1 VILNNE
7 TNVIEYMV
15 LTKKMRFFIV
25 NGNIISIFIA
35 PMMLRNKFNYA
46 LSFLILVT
54 IFNTKAQNSKPD
66 FGSPVNIP
74 ISLAGNF
81 CEIRPNHFHSGI
93 DIRTNGNEG
102 LPIFSIGDGYVSRIK
117 VSPTG
122 FGRVVYINHPEGYT
136 SVYAHL
142 SSFIP
147 TLDAFV
153 DSIQKANESYDMEEY
168 PDANRFVFK
177 KGECLGYGGNSGSS
191 SSPHL
196 HFEIRDLKSEEPLNP
211 LAFLNYEDS
220 MAPVIKEIRA
230 VQVMDNYN
238 YLVTDTLQTVQ
249 KSDTAIN
256 YLHPGKYHFE
266 IKGTDNSNDSYGNY
280 YSILATALDGDTLY
294 HTKYDRFNFD
304 ETRLV
309 NASINYASLVNS
321 KTEWIRL
328 YTLLVNKSTLFKK
341 TKSKPLQVGN
351 QLQKVIFSVVDF
363 NGNTTS
369 DTILLIGSKV
379 SEILRTK
386 EDVICRYYDEIFTIP
401 FKYGYANIA
410 LNGIDQSLCYT
421 LTDYDTIP
429 DSTTFLIGDPSVP
442 LLKNA
447 VVVIQKKLS
456 NNYWLCERNNKNELT
471 GTSFKLDSA
480 KYGYQTT
487 IKKMGWYSVECDSVA
502 PQLIKVLSEKDPIIK
517 EQKNILLKINDAIS
531 GIKKANVYINGNY
544 LPCEFDLKRS
554 TVVIKGN
561 QLKKGDTI
569 NLKLIDYQG
578 NASVIEKID
587 LN

>member
-1 VILNNE
+1 
-7 TNVIEYMV
+7 
-15 LTKKMRFFIV
+15 
-25 NGNIISIFIA
+25 
-35 PMMLRNKFNYA
+35 MMLPNNFIY
-46 LSFLILVT
+46 SF
-54 IFNTKAQNSKPD
+54 IFLFFATFFSAKGQNSKPD

-93 DIRTNGNEG
+93 DIRTNGKEG

-142 SSFIP
+142 SSFYSP
-147 TLDAFV
+147 LDAFV

-168 PDANRFVFK
+168 PDAKRFMIK
-177 KGECLGYGGNSGSS
+177 KGDCIALSGNSGSS

-211 LAFLNYEDS
+211 LAFLDYQDS
-220 MAPVIKEIRA
+220 IAPVIERIRI
-230 VQVMDNYN
+230 VHINSDKVYKPITDISISD
-238 YLVTDTLQTVQ
+238 YLI
-249 KSDTAIN
+249 TAITS
-256 YLHPGKYHFE
+256 F
-266 IKGTDNSNDSYGNY
+266 DYGNY
-280 YSILATALDGDTLY
+280 FFELKGSDNSGDSYMNFYAINVTTNKGDTLFDC
-294 HTKYDRFNFD
+294 KFDRFNFD
-304 ETRLV
+304 ETRMV
-309 NASINYASLVNS
+309 NSFINYSSLV
-321 KTEWIRL
+321 KDREEWQRL
-328 YTLLVNKSTLFKK
+328 YKLPSNTATLFKNCI
-341 TKSKPLQVGN
+341 SRPLAISDDN
-351 QLQKVIFSVVDF
+351 
-363 NGNTTS
+363 
-369 DTILLIGSKV
+369 DTIYFKV
-379 SEILRTK
+379 TDFSGNSTVEQVILYGFKQEEIMGDYEESL
-386 EDVICRYYDEIFTIP
+386 CRYYNESFTIP
-401 FKYGYANIA
+401 FKYGFANIPA
-410 LNGIDQSLCYT
+410 DGIDQALCYE

-442 LLKNA
+442 LIKNA
-447 VVVIQKKLS
+447 SVVIQKKLG
-456 NNYWLCERNNKNELT
+456 NNYWLCERNSKNELT

-487 IKKMGWYSVECDSVA
+487 IKKMGWYSVECDSAA

-517 EQKNILLKINDAIS
+517 EQKNTLLKINDAIS

-554 TVVIKGN
+554 VIVIKGS
-561 QLKKGDTI
+561 QVKKEDTI

-578 NASVIEKID
+578 NAKIIEKID